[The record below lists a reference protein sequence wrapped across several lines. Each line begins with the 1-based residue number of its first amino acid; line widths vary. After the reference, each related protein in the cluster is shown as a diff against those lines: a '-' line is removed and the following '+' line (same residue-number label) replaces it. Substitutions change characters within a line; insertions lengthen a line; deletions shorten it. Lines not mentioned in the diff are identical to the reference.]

1 MSSRNSSDDE
11 ASEATSPSFE
21 KAHTDVG
28 GGDAADADD
37 YWLSLLNPIDAC
49 CT

>member
-11 ASEATSPSFE
+11 ASEAPSPSIE
-21 KAHTDVG
+21 KAHTDGG

-37 YWLSLLNPIDAC
+37 HWLSLLNPIDAY